1 MIGNSERM
9 KALLRLLER
18 IAKTPATIMLQG
30 ESGTGKALLAEAIHR
45 ASPWADGPF
54 VTVDGTS
61 IPASLMESEVFGHE
75 AGAFTDARQRK
86 QGHAVISLLSQLH
99 EKVNLSHSLD
109 IQPSVPSSTTA
120 CLSQPREVTAGITAE
135 NPKRESRRNE

>member
-1 MIGNSERM
+1 
-9 KALLRLLER
+9 
-18 IAKTPATIMLQG
+18 
-30 ESGTGKALLAEAIHR
+30 
-45 ASPWADGPF
+45 
-54 VTVDGTS
+54 
-61 IPASLMESEVFGHE
+61 MESEVFGHE

-120 CLSQPREVTAGITAE
+120 CLSQPRSHGENHSRECQTRIT
-135 NPKRESRRNE
+135 PQ